1 MHHHDPLLPID
12 PDLERPARRADPRVL
27 AAVALGGMTGA
38 SARYG
43 LARWLTVQPESFPW
57 ATFWTNVG
65 GSLLLGLVLAVLLE
79 RLRPHAYVRPFLA
92 TGVVGAF
99 TTMSTFQ
106 VETALLMR
114 DGDAGTG
121 VMYAGASVVAG
132 TLAAFAGIT
141 LGRPR

>member
-27 AAVALGGMTGA
+27 AAVAMGGMAGA

-43 LARWLTVQPESFPW
+43 FARWLSTEPGRFPW
-57 ATFWTNVG
+57 ATFWTNVA
-65 GSLLLGLVLAVLLE
+65 GSLLLGLILVVLLE
-79 RLRPHAYVRPFLA
+79 RLRPHAYVRPFVV
-92 TGVVGAF
+92 TGVLGAF

-106 VETALLMR
+106 VETALLLR
-114 DGDAGTG
+114 DGHAGTG
-121 VMYAGASVVAG
+121 VVYAATSVVASVV
-132 TLAAFAGIT
+132 AAFAGIT